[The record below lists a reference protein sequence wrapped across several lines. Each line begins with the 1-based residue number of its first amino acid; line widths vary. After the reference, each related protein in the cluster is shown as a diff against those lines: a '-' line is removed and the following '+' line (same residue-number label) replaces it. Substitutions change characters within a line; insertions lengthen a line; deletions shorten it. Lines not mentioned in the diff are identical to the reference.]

1 MGLSD
6 HTTKGGLRASLS
18 SKKGEI
24 MTVKITENNDDSTNA
39 ETGSEGSDSYWDS
52 ISTYGSHPWGMPQTG
67 FDPEKAED

>member
-1 MGLSD
+1 
-6 HTTKGGLRASLS
+6 
-18 SKKGEI
+18 

-67 FDPEKAED
+67 FDPEKAEESWP